1 MGRWTRR
8 GRWTLSTVLTVVAMV
23 FVLLGGT
30 TLYLREEVFDAGAF
44 GDRAAASLQKSD
56 LRGTI
61 SDIVVATA
69 IEKGTTELIQAKPLL
84 QTVVDGALG
93 TPAFG
98 PIFRHAALN
107 LHKAA
112 FTRDDRSVAL
122 DLADAGQVAI
132 SAANAIAPQLAK
144 KIPKDL
150 SARLIDFRKRQWA
163 TTTLEVADNGRWIGI
178 VGPLIALL
186 LIAGAIALAPN
197 RRTGIARVGIALT
210 VTALIGFGALLYLHD
225 GIQITLQGGD
235 SARATRAGR
244 ELFDAFFGDLRT
256 WCLAMGAF
264 GLVLAAAATSVLQP
278 VEIATR
284 AERAR
289 VVALHTPT
297 TQAGRLGRGA
307 LIFAVGLFVV
317 LDPGEFL
324 TLVAVVAGAFG
335 LFFGT
340 SEILSVVTRPRTR
353 TVREAAG
360 QSRRGIAITAA
371 LVLLVAVG
379 AVATA
384 LALQPSP
391 TKRPRFGA
399 DPNPTYCNGFRELC
413 NRNLDRV
420 AFASSHNA
428 MSAAD
433 YPGFYFAHHT
443 GKIGDQLDY
452 GVRGLLID
460 AYYGIRDPERN
471 RVRTDLNGPARAKVA
486 KLVGPQGIEA
496 AKRLAGRIG
505 LGDLTGKKG
514 LYLCHALCELGAV
527 PMSDALDEV
536 RTFMAKHPDEV
547 LVIFIEDYVPA
558 TAIAKA
564 FKDAGLL
571 PYVLDH
577 ARDRPWPTLRQM
589 ITSGRRLLVMAEN
602 DADLPRVPWYDDGFD
617 DTQDT
622 PYSFKTVDQLRGY
635 PRSCALLRGNPNSPL
650 FLINHWIE
658 KLNPSPAQ
666 SAAVNGYRFLL
677 RRVKTCARLRGLFP
691 TLVAV
696 NFYDRGGLLG
706 VVNVLN
712 GLSPDAKPQLPVRKG
727 S

>member
-8 GRWTLSTVLTVVAMV
+8 GRSTLSTVLTVVAMV
-23 FVLLGGT
+23 FVLVGGA

-44 GDRAAASLQKSD
+44 AHRATASLQKSD
-56 LRGTI
+56 IRGTI

-84 QTVVDGALG
+84 QTVVNGALG

-98 PIFRHAALN
+98 SIFRHAALN

-150 SARLIDFRKRQWA
+150 NARLIDFRKRQWA
-163 TTTLEVADNGRWIGI
+163 TTTLEVGDNARWIGI
-178 VGPLIALL
+178 VGPLVALL
-186 LIAGAIALAPN
+186 LIAGAIAVAPN

-210 VTALIGFGALLYLHD
+210 VIAVIGFAALLYLHD
-225 GIQITLQGGD
+225 GIVLTLQGGD
-235 SARATRAGR
+235 SARATRAGQ
-244 ELFDAFFGDLRT
+244 ELFDVYFGDLRT
-256 WCLAMGAF
+256 WCLAVGGF

-289 VVALHTPT
+289 ALALHTPT
-297 TQAGRLGRGA
+297 TPAGRLGRGA

-324 TLVAVVAGAFG
+324 TIVAIVAGAFG

-340 SEILSVVTRPRTR
+340 SEILAVVTRPRAR

-360 QSRRGIAITAA
+360 QSRRAIAITAA
-371 LVLLVAVG
+371 LVLLVAAG

-399 DPNPTYCNGFRELC
+399 DPNPAYCNGFRELC

-420 AFASSHNA
+420 AFASSHNS
-428 MSAAD
+428 MSAGD

-443 GKIGDQLDY
+443 GTIGAQLDY
-452 GVRGLLID
+452 GIRGLLID
-460 AYYGIRDPERN
+460 AYYGIRDPQSN
-471 RVRTDLNGPARAKVA
+471 RVRTDLNGPARAKVS

-505 LGDLTGKKG
+505 LGGLKGRKG

-527 PMSDALDEV
+527 PMSAALDEV

-547 LVIFIEDYVPA
+547 LVIFVEDYVPA
-558 TAIAKA
+558 AAIAKA

-589 ITSGRRLLVMAEN
+589 VTSGRRLLVMAEEH
-602 DADLPRVPWYDDGFD
+602 ADLPKVPWYDDGFD
-617 DTQDT
+617 DAQDT
-622 PYSFKTVDQLRGY
+622 PYSFKTVDQLRDY
-635 PRSCALLRGNPNSPL
+635 RRSCALLRGNPNSPL

-666 SAAVNGYRFLL
+666 SADINGFRFLL
-677 RRVKTCARLRGLFP
+677 RRVKTCARMRGLFP

-696 NFYDRGGLLG
+696 NFYDRGDVLG

-712 GLSPDAKPQLPVRKG
+712 GLPPDAKAQLPARKG